1 MPGRISPEPRV
12 RVRKCS
18 HGGVIKS
25 RFCASEKNANTL
37 SRDCGNQ
44 SCEWKF
50 RTRIESNRFRGIC
63 SCFESAKAMIAIPTH
78 LNMDSSP
85 PYPPYPPYPPVVIC
99 CWHDGAT
106 YAPQPQQAVRARLAT
121 LNPTHFVALTSVF
134 QQIASAVDIRI
145 AQLEAERTRLA
156 DQKSKLSTLLTEF
169 AKPSA
174 LEHLRKTK

>member
-1 MPGRISPEPRV
+1 
-12 RVRKCS
+12 
-18 HGGVIKS
+18 
-25 RFCASEKNANTL
+25 
-37 SRDCGNQ
+37 
-44 SCEWKF
+44 
-50 RTRIESNRFRGIC
+50 
-63 SCFESAKAMIAIPTH
+63 MIAIPTH

-145 AQLEAERTRLA
+145 AQLEAERSRLA